1 MIPRALA
8 ILALTAALASPA
20 LAQEHVRVGTR
31 QSVDNGALFLADG
44 RGYFAAEGLVVDM
57 TAYASAGE
65 VVQALAAGATDLG
78 LAGFSASAFDLAGKG
93 AIKAIAAQAREKSDF
108 EGNELVASN
117 AAYAQGLHKFADLA
131 NRSLA
136 IDALGSPL
144 HYQLG
149 QIARVAGFDAG
160 TVTLKPMQSLD
171 AVAAAVR
178 RGAVDAAILPAQ
190 YARELLVATQAKLVG
205 WCSEIDEAQLGA
217 LFAASAA
224 IETRRGT
231 LEKFLRAYR
240 RGAADYAAAFLRH
253 DRYGKRISDAASHAA
268 AQTIARYVYPGHA
281 SESAAAS
288 VEAGAV
294 FVDPHAALDA
304 DDIVRQ
310 LAWYKAQGLID
321 AGVEARD
328 VVDPSF
334 SMNR

>member
-1 MIPRALA
+1 MFARALA
-8 ILALTAALASPA
+8 TLILAAALATPA
-20 LAQEHVRVGTR
+20 LAQEHVRVGTQ
-31 QSVDNGALFLADG
+31 QSVDNGALFLADA
-44 RGYFAAEGLVVDM
+44 RGYFKAEGLVIDM

-65 VVQALAAGATDLG
+65 VAQALAAGATDLG

-93 AIKAIAAQAREKSDF
+93 AIKAIAAQAREKADY

-136 IDALGSPL
+136 TDALGTPS
-144 HYQLG
+144 HYQFG
-149 QIARVAGFDAG
+149 QIARVAGVDAG
-160 TVTLKPMQSLD
+160 TVTLKPLQSLD

-178 RGAVDAAILPAQ
+178 KGEVDAAILPAQ
-190 YARELLVATQAKLVG
+190 YARELLVATQAKLIG
-205 WCSEIDEAQLGA
+205 WCSEIDAAQLGA

-224 IETRRGT
+224 IETRRDM

-253 DRYGKRISDAASHAA
+253 DRYGKRVSDATSRAA
-268 AQTIARYVYPGHA
+268 AQTIARYVYPGHEP
-281 SESAAAS
+281 ESAAAS

-294 FVDPHAALDA
+294 FVDPHAALDS

-310 LAWYKAQGLID
+310 LAWYKAQGLVD
-321 AGVEARD
+321 AGVDPRD
-328 VVDPSF
+328 VVDLSF
-334 SMNR
+334 QR

>member
-1 MIPRALA
+1 MFARALA
-8 ILALTAALASPA
+8 TLILTAALATAA
-20 LAQEHVRVGTR
+20 LAQEHVRVGTQ

-44 RGYFAAEGLVVDM
+44 RGYFKAEGLVVDL

-65 VVQALAAGATDLG
+65 VAQALATGATDLG
-78 LAGFSASAFDLAGKG
+78 LASFSASAVDLAGKG
-93 AIKAIAAQAREKSDF
+93 AIKAIAAQAREKADY

-136 IDALGSPL
+136 IDALGSPS
-144 HYQLG
+144 HYQFG

-160 TVTLKPMQSLD
+160 TVTLKPLQSFD

-178 RGAVDAAILPAQ
+178 KGEVDAAILPAQ
-190 YARELLVATQAKLVG
+190 YARELLVATQAKLIG
-205 WCSEIDEAQLGA
+205 WCSEIDAAQLGA

-224 IETRRGT
+224 IETRRDM

-253 DRYGKRISDAASHAA
+253 DRYGKRMSDATSRAA

-281 SESAAAS
+281 PEIAAAS

-294 FVDPHAALDA
+294 FVDPLARLDS
-304 DDIVRQ
+304 DDIARQ
-310 LAWYKAQGLID
+310 VAWYKAQGLLD
-321 AGVEARD
+321 AGVDARD
-328 VVDPSF
+328 LVDLSF
-334 SMNR
+334 PMNR